1 MIMAVRVNKKE
12 EKTVERAQKDAEVVS
27 EFAKDAR
34 NRKEAKTIS
43 NKLESEIKDKE
54 GDVKLEQQQEQA
66 IETILD
72 ETKNNIRLTAR
83 TATKELPQYT
93 RKIGDIQE
101 ETVKTMRE
109 VLDGYIESQKEII
122 SIYQSVWTPFLEN
135 ANSRFWNYWS
145 ISPRG
150 YAETYGTIVSNFVDN
165 LISFTRLT
173 NNAIS
178 ANTGFFSILLRQ
190 SKDNSEEFSRL
201 GVNTAKVFNETSKEI
216 ASSSLIQLES
226 AESRQRK

>member
-1 MIMAVRVNKKE
+1 MAIRVNKKE
-12 EKTVERAQKDAEVVS
+12 EKTLERAQKDAEVVS
-27 EFAKDAR
+27 EYAKDAR

-54 GDVKLEQQQEQA
+54 GNVKIAQQREQA
-66 IETILD
+66 IENILD
-72 ETKNNIRLTAR
+72 ETKNNIRSTAR

-101 ETVKTMRE
+101 ESVKTMIE

-122 SIYQSVWTPFLEN
+122 SIYQSGWTPFLEN
-135 ANSRFWNYWS
+135 ANRRFWNYWS

-150 YAETYGTIVSNFVDN
+150 YAEMYGTIVSNCADN
-165 LISFTRLT
+165 LISVTRLI

-178 ANTGFFSILLRQ
+178 ANTGFFSIVLQQ
-190 SKDNSEEFSRL
+190 SKYNSEVFSRL
-201 GVNTAKVFNETSKEI
+201 GVNSAKVFNETSKEI
-216 ASSSLIQLES
+216 ASSNLFQLEP
-226 AESRQRK
+226 AESTQRK

>member
-1 MIMAVRVNKKE
+1 MIMAIRVNKKE
-12 EKTVERAQKDAEVVS
+12 EKTLERAQKDAEVVS

-54 GDVKLEQQQEQA
+54 GDVKIAQQQEQA
-66 IETILD
+66 IENLLD
-72 ETKNNIRLTAR
+72 ETKNNIRLTTR

-93 RKIGDIQE
+93 QKIGDIQE

-122 SIYQSVWTPFLEN
+122 SIYQSLWTPFLEN

-145 ISPRG
+145 ISPKG
-150 YAETYGTIVSNFVDN
+150 YAETYGTIVSNFADN

-173 NNAIS
+173 NSAIS

-201 GVNTAKVFNETSKEI
+201 GVNAAKVFNETSKEI
-216 ASSSLIQLES
+216 ASSSLFQLES